1 MRTLVH
7 DLLSILGAGQTY
19 HAEPP
24 DLGGTYPTW
33 GADRCA
39 LPDITA
45 LTANASGTPTIAL

>member
-1 MRTLVH
+1 MIASRY
-7 DLLSILGAGQTY
+7 TY
-19 HAEPP
+19 
-24 DLGGTYPTW
+24 TYPTR